1 MKPKR
6 TMIPTLSLG
15 HNFRLIMTQE
25 GITFKELA
33 RKAKVSVSTIYK
45 LPDRRSF
52 LVTDQLIRCGRA
64 LGFTRKQVEEK
75 MQKDRLASRRTYSKR
90 EKLYQLVSELIDLF
104 DSK

>member
-6 TMIPTLSLG
+6 TIIPTLSLG
-15 HNFRLIMTQE
+15 QNFRLIMTRE
-25 GITFKELA
+25 GVTFRELS

-75 MQKDRLASRRTYSKR
+75 MQRDRLASRRTYSKR

-104 DSK
+104 N